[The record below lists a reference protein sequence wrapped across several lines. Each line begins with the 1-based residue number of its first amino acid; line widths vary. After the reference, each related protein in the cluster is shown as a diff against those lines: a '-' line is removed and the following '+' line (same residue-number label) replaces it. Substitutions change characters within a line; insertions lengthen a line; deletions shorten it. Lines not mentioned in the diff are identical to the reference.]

1 MPKSKPNRKRPK
13 PRRKT
18 PKRQRPWPPV
28 VPSEPVNGFGQRI
41 ETYTNCPDGMWIDH
55 DTGLPSAIGNE
66 DWGPDL
72 LSQGTRLPSDNSVC

>member
-1 MPKSKPNRKRPK
+1 MPKSKPNRNRPK

-18 PKRQRPWPPV
+18 PKRRRPERV
-28 VPSEPVNGFGQRI
+28 VPPDPMSGI
-41 ETYTNCPDGMWIDH
+41 ETWSNCPDGMWIDY

-72 LSQGTRLPSDNSVC
+72 LSRFPSISGNSVC